1 MRTVLMTRMTHT
13 QEMTQDGD
21 NVINLDDI
29 IPVLRHPT
37 ACAWSPTW
45 WGSTRDAA
53 GNTSAR

>member
-1 MRTVLMTRMTHT
+1 MTHMTHTQET

-53 GNTSAR
+53 ENTSAR